1 MKKVAIIGAGISG
14 LFIANLFKENPDY
27 LITIYEKNS
36 SIALDEGYGIQLST
50 NSIKLLNKI
59 GFDNFDNVDKFHPEK
74 IDFYK
79 IRQEKKICDLNI
91 AEFNTENCKY
101 TTLKRSK
108 LIEFLKD
115 RLNNN
120 IIKYDHNIENIEKNN
135 NQINLTFNE
144 NNKVICD
151 YLIIADGV
159 FSKCKSL
166 ISNNE
171 VKSAYNN
178 SIAIRGNISRNNLNI
193 LNEKNISLFM
203 GQDFHYVIY
212 PVNNDNEVFNFIGI
226 LKYELTANELDNY
239 GLFKDEG
246 FIQNIKD
253 KLQNKISS
261 NILDNL
267 NNLKC
272 FPVFVSKGY
281 LKPGNNIFL
290 VGDAFFAFP
299 PSFAQGASQSIEG
312 GYELFDNIV
321 NYKSNF
327 YNKRVEKIK
336 MINSRSKLN
345 QFAFHASNP
354 IIIFFRNIILKKLTK
369 NKKFLENYLGKIY
382 KN

>member
-59 GFDNFDNVDKFHPEK
+59 GFDNFDNEDKFHPEK

-246 FIQNIKD
+246 LIQNIKN

-272 FPVFVSKGY
+272 FPVFISKGY